1 MDFQIPSRRL
11 DDLPCGTEGTHE
23 KMDGF
28 KGHLISE
35 IKAII
40 TVSSRTDVAM
50 PGGMTI
56 QLQVLDVVNSAFRCY
71 IKQLYYGWF
80 MTGHHAFTPAG
91 RVKNPSVTLSVDPN
105 SMA

>member
-1 MDFQIPSRRL
+1 MDFQIPCRRSG
-11 DDLPCGTEGTHE
+11 DLPCGTEGTHE

-50 PGGMTI
+50 PGGMTV
-56 QLQVLDVVNSAFRCY
+56 QLQVLAVVNSAFRRY

-80 MTGHHAFTPAG
+80 MTAPCFY
-91 RVKNPSVTLSVDPN
+91 PSWKSQESQCDFVSG
-105 SMA
+105 S